1 MRACACVHLC
11 GYVTACVC
19 ARWRGAHALACAH
32 THARACVFASHLHEI
47 RDRVRRVYAVRERK
61 CANLTTAELRAAAAP
76 IDLDRVRMHTC
87 AVRAWVRV
95 ETCRSAPRQNAPAVC
110 GWASRPSRDPAG
122 DCCAGAA
129 ADRVML
135 WTINRNMNM
144 PRRVSTYAVKRSS
157 STFAVYR

>member
-61 CANLTTAELRAAAAP
+61 RANLTTAELCAAAAP
-76 IDLDRVRMHTC
+76 IDLDRVRVHVC
-87 AVRAWVRV
+87 SACVRARGDVP
-95 ETCRSAPRQNAPAVC
+95 ECAAPKCAAVC

-135 WTINRNMNM
+135 WTINRKMNM
-144 PRRVSTYAVKRSS
+144 PTSCVNICG
-157 STFAVYR
+157 